1 MTNWD
6 REMSLDDIPEPSLAE
21 LVALEEMTDEDFE
34 HVIDQDLLDIAI
46 SLDDLTDD
54 DIYEDDYFKDW

>member
-1 MTNWD
+1 
-6 REMSLDDIPEPSLAE
+6 MSLDDIPEPSLAE